1 MGHCAPKRE
10 VKMGISKGKESQKFI
25 EVSNLQKLKSKGN
38 TYIFISDWLK
48 FINLTGLVVE
58 NME

>member
-38 TYIFISDWLK
+38 TYIFISDWL
-48 FINLTGLVVE
+48 
-58 NME
+58 